1 MISAAIQTTL
11 EGIITDTFIAIGD
24 EDIQVPFC
32 VHQERE
38 TPIRLKE
45 GIAGYA
51 YDCDV
56 AIVDDSPDDVNTYK
70 GSIIS
75 ALEALAGTTVEST
88 VINTVSYEGD
98 DPDFDQE
105 SRLYT
110 NILRFYIE
118 TANH

>member
-1 MISAAIQTTL
+1 MISAALQTTL
-11 EGIITDTFIAIGD
+11 AGIITNTFFAIGD

-32 VHQERE
+32 VHREDE
-38 TPIRLKE
+38 TPMRLKE

-51 YDCDV
+51 YDCEI
-56 AIVDDSPDDVNTYK
+56 AIVDDSPDDIDTYK

-98 DPDFDQE
+98 APDFDQE
-105 SRLYT
+105 SKLYI

-118 TANH
+118 TDNN